1 MISPGYYH
9 NRPKPVSHRVRC
21 PVCHHEVYSR
31 AGIHPQCAVWRSESP
46 KPKKQEPVVA
56 VPALQLA
63 GADDGMPTVVDQ
75 ADLEILSP
83 PHIPLR

>member
-31 AGIHPQCAVWRSESP
+31 AGIHPQCAVWQSESP
-46 KPKKQEPVVA
+46 QPKKQEPVVA
-56 VPALQLA
+56 VPALQPGA
-63 GADDGMPTVVDQ
+63 ADDRAPDFVNQPRSESLSTP
-75 ADLEILSP
+75 ADAAD
-83 PHIPLR
+83 